1 MNNKISTATR
11 WSFLTQL
18 LSKLLT
24 PITNMILARILVPDV
39 FGVIATITMITS
51 FADLLTES
59 GFQQYLIQK
68 DFQNEEKIKE
78 CANIAFFI
86 NFCISSFLLILIFFN
101 RFFLAKTFGDV
112 SIASAI
118 FVASL
123 QLLITSVSS
132 VQMTLFKRNLDFK
145 PIFYSQ
151 TLSAL
156 VPLLITVPLAFFGFG
171 YWSVIIG
178 NLIGTILKAILL
190 SFLSK
195 YNLKF
200 YFAYNEFKD
209 MFSFSFFA
217 LLESLSS
224 WLVNWSDTFFI
235 GTLFSAYYL
244 GLYKNSI
251 SMVNSLIAIITSAF
265 LPILYSV
272 LSRYQNDRKK
282 YNYFLTDF
290 HRFMAYMILPI
301 GIGVL
306 LFNEFCTVLLFGYKW
321 IEASF
326 VVGYWEFSTIIRTLF
341 FSIFMEAFRSI
352 GKPSICLDLQIFDF
366 MIMFLIFILFGNVSF
381 HNFVILRCLSRLVVI
396 IPTLILLRKY
406 CNLRVNRIFKN
417 IIVPVIGCV
426 LMVGVRLLFSVVSLN
441 MINNFIIII
450 ICAIVYLTVVIFIGR
465 KDIIKLI
472 HEFVL

>member
-1 MNNKISTATR
+1 
-11 WSFLTQL
+11 
-18 LSKLLT
+18 
-24 PITNMILARILVPDV
+24 
-39 FGVIATITMITS
+39 
-51 FADLLTES
+51 
-59 GFQQYLIQK
+59 
-68 DFQNEEKIKE
+68 
-78 CANIAFFI
+78 
-86 NFCISSFLLILIFFN
+86 
-101 RFFLAKTFGDV
+101 
-112 SIASAI
+112 
-118 FVASL
+118 
-123 QLLITSVSS
+123 
-132 VQMTLFKRNLDFK
+132 MTLFKRNLDFK

-326 VVGYWEFSTIIRTLF
+326 VVGYWAFSTIIRTLF

-381 HNFVILRCLSRLVVI
+381 I
-396 IPTLILLRKY
+396 ILL
-406 CNLRVNRIFKN
+406 F
-417 IIVPVIGCV
+417 
-426 LMVGVRLLFSVVSLN
+426 
-441 MINNFIIII
+441 
-450 ICAIVYLTVVIFIGR
+450 
-465 KDIIKLI
+465 
-472 HEFVL
+472 

>member
-123 QLLITSVSS
+123 QLPITSVSS

-224 WLVNWSDTFFI
+224 WLVNW
-235 GTLFSAYYL
+235 L
-244 GLYKNSI
+244 
-251 SMVNSLIAIITSAF
+251 
-265 LPILYSV
+265 
-272 LSRYQNDRKK
+272 
-282 YNYFLTDF
+282 
-290 HRFMAYMILPI
+290 
-301 GIGVL
+301 
-306 LFNEFCTVLLFGYKW
+306 
-321 IEASF
+321 
-326 VVGYWEFSTIIRTLF
+326 
-341 FSIFMEAFRSI
+341 
-352 GKPSICLDLQIFDF
+352 
-366 MIMFLIFILFGNVSF
+366 ILF
-381 HNFVILRCLSRLVVI
+381 L
-396 IPTLILLRKY
+396 
-406 CNLRVNRIFKN
+406 
-417 IIVPVIGCV
+417 
-426 LMVGVRLLFSVVSLN
+426 
-441 MINNFIIII
+441 
-450 ICAIVYLTVVIFIGR
+450 
-465 KDIIKLI
+465 
-472 HEFVL
+472 